1 VRVLLCISA
10 ALAGSLAIP
19 ASAAAPSA
27 RIVFARDVGEQ
38 QELFSIRPDGSGLRR
53 LTHDPAYD
61 SEPAW
66 SPDGRL
72 IASIGAGGIV
82 VRTGSGSVV
91 RRIAIPVDGTIAE
104 VDWSPDGAWISYL
117 VEHCSHE
124 DQRGYVVP
132 PCADLWVVRNDGSAS
147 RRLLDREVDMG
158 DEADSYAWSPGSRR
172 VVYEAL
178 TSGAATLGVVDLRSG
193 LWRRIPGTAA
203 AADPTWSRGGQIAF
217 VRRRVVYTVQPNGR
231 QIRRLAQGTFLSR
244 PSWSPNGRRLAYLA
258 AERARIGNRWGV
270 WVVGADGRRRLRV
283 GTATYDRGLA
293 WSPDSM
299 RLVWE
304 NDFERLIVA
313 RADRRDTARFLT
325 RGSEPD
331 WR

>member
-1 VRVLLCISA
+1 VLLGIGVI
-10 ALAGSLAIP
+10 AGFLAIP

-27 RIVFARDVGEQ
+27 RIVFTRDVGEQ
-38 QELFSIRPDGSGLRR
+38 QELFSIRPDGSGLER

-72 IASIGAGGIV
+72 IASVGAGEIV
-82 VRTGSGSVV
+82 IRTDNGSVV
-91 RRIAIPVDGTIAE
+91 RRIAIRVDGTIAE

-132 PCADLWVVRNDGSAS
+132 PCADLWVVRNDGGAS
-147 RRLLDREVDMG
+147 RRLLDRDVDQG
-158 DEADSYAWSPGSRR
+158 DEDDSYAWSPGSRR
-172 VVYEAL
+172 LVYEAL
-178 TSGAATLGVVDLRSG
+178 SSGATTLGVVDLRSG
-193 LWRRIPGTAA
+193 VWRRIPGTAG

-217 VRRRVVYTVQPNGR
+217 VRRRAVYAMQPNGR
-231 QIRRLAQGTFLSR
+231 QLRRLAQGTLLSR

-293 WSPDSM
+293 WSRDSM
-299 RLVWE
+299 RLAWE

-313 RADRRDTARFLT
+313 RADRRDSARFLT